1 MKTKLLRIV
10 LLFCAMT
17 SWSQPGQLDL
27 LFNFNGIGAYGGTP
41 PPATLNPS
49 VQAIVYKS
57 QIYTEG
63 EHLDKI
69 IIVGRFT
76 SFNGIPRQY
85 VARLHPDGQVDTTFE
100 GPEFG
105 GGSNYIY
112 ETLILPN
119 GKILVG
125 GVFQS
130 GTYRNFAR
138 LHPDGSLDTTFN
150 PSPVALKGAD
160 GAVHALLPMDDGR
173 ILVGG
178 AFTTYNDV
186 NKRMLRLLE
195 DGTPD
200 PTFNAAQTT
209 NGEVR
214 TIALQGD
221 KILVGGF
228 FSGFASHSKA
238 KIVRLHPDGSYDN
251 TFNVGGNGATGGTA
265 VFDVQVVDN
274 HIFVAGKFTH
284 YNGIA
289 KRGIVRLYEDG
300 QLDPAFNAGNIG
312 VTSWDSTT
320 GAGSGYTIFAI
331 CLQPDGKILIG
342 GNFTQYNGTNIPKGL
357 ARIYQNGERDLTFV
371 TGAGFTGGTGVY
383 EGRSVVRDVV
393 LQQDGKIVVGG
404 DYTAY
409 DGTAR
414 RMLARIITRECSSS
428 AQYTQAEGW
437 ADGLLPSSP
446 YTYTLIAS
454 GTYTIPSGQHLQACE
469 LEILPGAHLVIGA
482 NASITVTGKIVNSGA
497 MTIEDSGSLV
507 QLNDEAE
514 NYELGSATF
523 LMKRVTRPVKRFD
536 FTYWSSPVEAITLHT
551 VSPATL
557 SDKYFKFNTSASQW
571 QVVNG
576 GLETMER
583 GRGYIIRAPQTFSLS
598 TPSVYTAQFTGKP
611 TNGIVEQPV
620 FSSGENRWNLLGNPY
635 PSAIDATAFTT
646 DPQNASV
653 GGTIYLWTHLTP
665 LSLDVPSGYYVYAA
679 SDYAT
684 FNQTGYVKPNG
695 FEAIEFDGMI
705 AAGQG
710 FFIEGLAPGNATF
723 NNAMRVTQKN
733 NQFFRSSN
741 EATALQ
747 KHRIWLNLTNAQ
759 GAFNQTLIGYVEGA
773 TNGWDRDFDGRAL
786 SGNHVSIYSISGS
799 EKFTIQGRSFPFDV
813 NDVVPLGYRSNLS
826 GTFSIALGQM
836 DGLFGTPSVA
846 VYLQDHV
853 LSLLHNLSE
862 GPYVF
867 ETGAGVFDSRFSI
880 VYQTQA
886 LAQQEWQRGN
896 LLIAAANS
904 KITVQSGLGQL
915 SGIEVYDVLG
925 RRLYQADGIAQDYH
939 TISSLEPRN
948 APLLVRI
955 TLTDGSQLSRKV
967 LF

>member
-1 MKTKLLRIV
+1 ML
-10 LLFCAMT
+10 CAIT
-17 SWSQPGQLDL
+17 SWSQPGQLDV

-49 VQAIVYKS
+49 IQAIVYKS
-57 QIYTEG
+57 QIYAEG

-76 SFNGIPRQY
+76 SFNGVPRQY
-85 VARLHPDGQVDTTFE
+85 IARLHADGQVDPTFV
-100 GPEFG
+100 GPAFG
-105 GGSNYIY
+105 GGNNYIY

-125 GVFQS
+125 GVFNTGPYQ
-130 GTYRNFAR
+130 NFAR
-138 LHPDGSLDTTFN
+138 LNPDGSLDTTFN
-150 PSPVALKGAD
+150 PSPVTLRGAN
-160 GAVHALLPMDDGR
+160 GPVHAMLPMDDGR

-178 AFTTYNDV
+178 SFTTYNNV
-186 NKRMLRLLE
+186 NKRFLRLLE

-200 PTFNAAQTT
+200 PTFNTAQTT

-214 TIALQGD
+214 TIALQDD
-221 KILVGGF
+221 KILIGGF
-228 FSGFASHSKA
+228 FSAYGPNAKA
-238 KIVRLHPDGSYDN
+238 KVVRLLENGDFDA
-251 TFNVGGNGATGGTA
+251 TFNVGGTGATGGTA
-265 VFDVQVVDN
+265 VFDIQLVDD

-284 YNGIA
+284 FNGHT
-289 KRGIVRLYEDG
+289 KRGIVRLFEDG

-312 VTSWDSTT
+312 VTSWDSTA
-320 GAGSGYTIFAI
+320 GAGSGYTVFAL

-371 TGAGFTGGTGVY
+371 TGSGFTGGTGVY

-409 DGTAR
+409 DGVSR
-414 RMLARIITRECSSS
+414 RMLARIITRDCSSS
-428 AQYTQAEGW
+428 AQYTATEGW

-454 GTYTIPSGQHLQACE
+454 GTYTIPSGQHLQACD
-469 LEILPGAHLVIGA
+469 LEVLPGAKLVIGA
-482 NASITVTGKIVNSGA
+482 NASITVSGKIVNSGSI
-497 MTIEDSGSLV
+497 TIEDSGSLV
-507 QLNDEAE
+507 QTDDEAE
-514 NYELGSATF
+514 NTNLGSATF

-536 FTYWSSPVEAITLHT
+536 FTYWSSPVEAITLHA

-557 SDKYFKFNTSASQW
+557 SDKYFKFNTPASQW
-571 QVVNG
+571 QVIPG
-576 GLETMER
+576 GLEPMSP
-583 GRGYIIRAPQTFSLS
+583 GRGYIIRAPQSFSVS

-611 TNGIVEQPV
+611 TNGVVQQPV
-620 FSSGENRWNLLGNPY
+620 YATADHRWNLLGNPY
-635 PSAIDATAFTT
+635 PSAIDATAFTM
-646 DPQNASV
+646 DPLNASV

-665 LSLDVPSGYYVYAA
+665 LTLDVPSGYYIYAA

-695 FEAIEFDGMI
+695 FEAVEFDGMI

-710 FFIEGLAPGNATF
+710 FFIEGLANGTATF
-723 NNAMRVTQKN
+723 NNAMRVGHTN
-733 NQFFRSSN
+733 DQFFRISAPV
-741 EATALQ
+741 E
-747 KHRIWLNLTNAQ
+747 KHRIWLNLSNTQ

-773 TNGWDRDFDGRAL
+773 TNNWDRDFDGRAL
-786 SGNHVSIYSISGS
+786 SGNHVAIYSLSDS
-799 EKFTIQGRSFPFDV
+799 EKFTIQGRALPFDV
-813 NDVVPLGYRSNLS
+813 NDVVPIGYRSNLA
-826 GTFSIALGQM
+826 GTFSIGLDHA
-836 DGLFGTPSVA
+836 DGHFATASVA

-853 LSLLHNLSE
+853 LSVLHNLSD

-867 ETGAGVFDSRFSI
+867 ETGTGVYDSRFSI

-886 LAQQEWQRGN
+886 LGQQEWQRGN
-896 LLIAAANS
+896 LFVASTTSGLAI
-904 KITVQSGLGQL
+904 QSGLGNI
-915 SGIEVYDVLG
+915 SGVEVYDTLG
-925 RRLYQADGIAQDYH
+925 KRLYAADGIQTPDYII
-939 TISSLEPRN
+939 TALEARK

-955 TLTDGSQLSRKV
+955 TLADGSQLTRKI